1 MNAEDIES
9 EAYTEIE
16 SALRQKGKRDVLI
29 HSIRTILEQ
38 KFLKIK
44 ESYSAEAEKLR
55 NLIEEKPG
63 ELIGNTSEMREVAKQ
78 IRQIANTDATVLLRG
93 GAGTGKEHAAR
104 HIHQLSD
111 RKDKAF
117 ITLNCD
123 SLNKDEGANSF
134 ESELF
139 GYERG
144 AFTGATARHIGKAE
158 LAREGT
164 LFLDEIAELSP
175 KAQTKL
181 LQFLQDNNF
190 NRLGSNIIQKNS
202 ARIIACTTRNL
213 EDMMQQGTFREDL
226 YYRLNIFQI
235 NIPDLSQRKTDIL
248 LLADH
253 FIEKMN
259 LKYRKNILRLST
271 PAIDMLMSYHWPG
284 NVREL
289 ENCIEHACLATTDI
303 CINAHDLPPTLQ
315 TGSASNTALIRDN
328 KTPLATILDN
338 FEREILIEA
347 LKRNNGNLSAAGR
360 ELRVSP
366 RMMHYKV
373 RKMGII

>member
-78 IRQIANTDATVLLRG
+78 IRQIANTGATVLLRG
-93 GAGTGKEHAAR
+93 SAGTGKEYAAR
-104 HIHQLSD
+104 NIHQLSD
-111 RKDKAF
+111 RKDKPF
-117 ITLNCD
+117 VTLNCD
-123 SLNKDEGANSF
+123 SLNKGEGANSL

-144 AFTGATARHIGKAE
+144 AFTGATSRHIGKAE

-175 KAQTKL
+175 NAQAKL
-181 LQFLQDNNF
+181 LEFVQ
-190 NRLGSNIIQKNS
+190 GSNPAS
-202 ARIIACTTRNL
+202 SRA
-213 EDMMQQGTFREDL
+213 
-226 YYRLNIFQI
+226 
-235 NIPDLSQRKTDIL
+235 PRKT
-248 LLADH
+248 
-253 FIEKMN
+253 
-259 LKYRKNILRLST
+259 S
-271 PAIDMLMSYHWPG
+271 
-284 NVREL
+284 
-289 ENCIEHACLATTDI
+289 
-303 CINAHDLPPTLQ
+303 
-315 TGSASNTALIRDN
+315 
-328 KTPLATILDN
+328 
-338 FEREILIEA
+338 
-347 LKRNNGNLSAAGR
+347 KR
-360 ELRVSP
+360 
-366 RMMHYKV
+366 
-373 RKMGII
+373 

>member
-1 MNAEDIES
+1 MQTEEIEN
-9 EAYTEIE
+9 EAYDEIE
-16 SALRQKGKRDVLI
+16 QALRQQGKRESQLS
-29 HSIRTILEQ
+29 SIRTILQQ
-38 KFLKIK
+38 KFSEIK
-44 ESYSAEAEKLR
+44 AGYDAEAEKLR
-55 NLIEEKPG
+55 NLIEERPG

-78 IRQIANTDATVLLRG
+78 IRQIANTEATVLLRG
-93 GAGTGKEHAAR
+93 SAGTGKEYAAKY
-104 HIHQLSD
+104 IHQLSD
-111 RKDKAF
+111 RKESPF
-117 ITLNCD
+117 VTLNCD
-123 SLNKDEGANSF
+123 SLNKGEGAYSL

-158 LAREGT
+158 QAREGT
-164 LFLDEIAELSP
+164 LFLDEVAELSLS
-175 KAQTKL
+175 AQAKL
-181 LQFLQDNNF
+181 LEFLQDSNF
-190 NRLGSNIIQKNS
+190 RRLGSNIVQKS
-202 ARIIACTTRNL
+202 DTRIIASTTQNL
-213 EDMMQQGTFREDL
+213 EEMMQQGTFREDL

-235 NIPDLSQRKTDIL
+235 NIPDLAQRKTDIL

-259 LKYRKNILRLST
+259 LKYGKNILRLST

-315 TGSASNTALIRDN
+315 TGSASNTALIHDD
-328 KTPLATILDN
+328 KTPLVAILEN

-347 LKRNNGNLSAAGR
+347 LKKHDGNMSAAGR

-366 RMMHYKV
+366 RMMHYKT
-373 RKMGII
+373 KKFGIV

>member
-16 SALRQKGKRDVLI
+16 SALHQKGKRDVLI

-63 ELIGNTSEMREVAKQ
+63 ELIGNTSEMREVIRQ
-78 IRQIANTDATVLLRG
+78 IRQIANTDATVLIRG
-93 GAGTGKEHAAR
+93 SAGTGKEHAAR
-104 HIHQLSD
+104 SIHQFSD
-111 RKDKAF
+111 RKEKPF

-123 SLNKDEGANSF
+123 SLNKGEGANSF

-164 LFLDEIAELSP
+164 LFLDEIAELSQ
-175 KAQTKL
+175 KAQTRL
-181 LQFLQDNNF
+181 LQFVQDGNF
-190 NRLGSNIIQKNS
+190 NRLGSNIVQRSN
-202 ARIIACTTRNL
+202 ARIIACTTKNL
-213 EDMMQQGTFREDL
+213 EEMMQQGAFREDL

-235 NIPDLSQRKTDIL
+235 NIPDLAQRKTDIL

-259 LKYRKNILRLST
+259 LKYGKNILRLST

-289 ENCIEHACLATTDI
+289 ENCIEHSCLATTDI

-315 TGSASNTALIRDN
+315 TGSASNTALIRDD
-328 KTPLATILDN
+328 KTPLAAILEN

-373 RKMGII
+373 KKMGIV

>member
-29 HSIRTILEQ
+29 HSIHTILEQ